1 MKSVK
6 FILFLA
12 LLLFSASSMADSQR
26 LISNTLFKFELPSN
40 RWQVSAEPPALA
52 IDAMYADLVFGKN
65 QKGEDFDPEKLRQM
79 ATKFVQINNLYIYN
93 EESEAYLMISISPFD
108 EKNGPPKKKHIKNS
122 AKWAVDAI
130 LEHADVSDLSS
141 FTSSTSFI
149 EIPGMNY
156 AARIDADYPMFG
168 EPHHFIGII
177 GYAHPYWVFM
187 YYNDKLEDSY
197 DLKEMKKII
206 SSIKF
211 DLMK

>member
-1 MKSVK
+1 MKHLIAL
-6 FILFLA
+6 FIFCLV
-12 LLLFSASSMADSQR
+12 MAVQ
-26 LISNTLFKFELPSN
+26 F
-40 RWQVSAEPPALA
+40 VSAEPQRLSSNTLIHYELPGDKWQVSSTPPQLA
-52 IDAMYADLVFGKN
+52 IDAMYADLVFGKK
-65 QKGEDFDPEKLRQM
+65 QKGEDYDPEKLRQM

-108 EKNGPPKKKHIKNS
+108 EKHGPPKKKHIKKS

-149 EIPGMNY
+149 EVPGMNY

-177 GYAHPYWVFM
+177 GYSHPYWVFM
-187 YYNDKLEDSY
+187 YYNDKLKDSD
-197 DLKEMKKII
+197 DLKEMKNII

-211 DLMK
+211 DRMK